1 LAMQDAIALFRAFQ
15 SRGLDVPAA
24 LAEFERNRRPASDA
38 LQGAAIKSAEWYES
52 VREKLHLDPISF
64 AYDYLRRTGRVSH
77 EDVKRR
83 DPELARAYE
92 ALHPE
97 EMRQ

>member
-1 LAMQDAIALFRAFQ
+1 MQDSIALFDAWQ
-15 SRGLDVPAA
+15 VCGNDVDA
-24 LAEFERNRRPASDA
+24 LLVDFERRRRPGSDA
-38 LQGAAIKSAEWYES
+38 LQAAAVKSTEWYES
-52 VREKLHLDPISF
+52 VRSKLALDPVSF

-83 DPELARAYE
+83 DPALAAAFE

-97 EMRQ
+97 GVPP